1 MYYDWT
7 PEEGWRMERKVA
19 VEDCPTCG
27 EPSEFYLCDVFGC
40 SANLAVDWASGF
52 TSNTAGRYVTICTK
66 HARRAAEEERNG
78 SL

>member
-1 MYYDWT
+1 MYENWR
-7 PEEGWRMERKVA
+7 PEEGWRIERRVN

-52 TSNTAGRYVTICTK
+52 KSYTAGRYVTICTK
-66 HARRAAEEERNG
+66 HARRAHEEESNG
-78 SL
+78 